1 MNYWSNFKKWF
12 FYGYLWIL
20 PSQESS
26 NFADH
31 FLLSCLPFFFWLSV
45 MWHHYVHIMPF
56 NMKRTL
62 ILFLFVFISYS
73 YPRPWSSP
81 NSVKK
86 YFCLYICH
94 FLLLWTFIQKKT
106 TQRFPNSQQ
115 SKENIVIFKMKIKL
129 FCGSI
134 PDEKGVYIIH
144 MYFDLIYFIQQN
156 SQKCVFFLE

>member
-1 MNYWSNFKKWF
+1 MVI
-12 FYGYLWIL
+12 YG
-20 PSQESS
+20 
-26 NFADH
+26 F
-31 FLLSCLPFFFWLSV
+31 FLLRNLQILLIISFFPVYLSSFDLVSCDTIMSISCLLTWN
-45 MWHHYVHIMPF
+45 VHQSCF
-56 NMKRTL
+56 C
-62 ILFLFVFISYS
+62 LFLFHIHILDPDPPRILWKSIFVSIFVTSY
-73 YPRPWSSP
+73 Y
-81 NSVKK
+81 
-86 YFCLYICH
+86 CEHLYK
-94 FLLLWTFIQKKT
+94 KKT